1 MNEIQYQVDLMS
13 AMNEKLKS
21 DQKMMEMIIDTSTS
35 AFLYIDMS
43 THEVRMLGRWE
54 DYFDFQV
61 RKYNDLQM
69 ITYSFGE
76 DYREDFRNCATLER
90 RGEERDVVTVQTADR
105 RKWVECEVNVVYGP
119 DKRPIDKVI
128 RFKDVT
134 LLRDQHEELKY
145 MAFNDSMTGLYNR
158 NYFIRCMSDYLSK
171 AEKENREVAVMFV
184 DIDDFKSINDGMGLA
199 IGDEIVMSF
208 GHYLSDFSTD
218 NCIVSHFNGD
228 KYCLGIYDPCGPH
241 SVDRI
246 YRTIRERTRQPFVTS
261 DGREIFIRVTAGVA
275 MYPEASSSVL
285 ELINYAEIVSNRAK
299 EDGKDSI
306 QYFDSEVLTE
316 FLYNINIENKLR
328 TAVHDMDFQMYY
340 QPQFEVSTGNLRG
353 MEALIRWKDPDEGMI
368 SPALFIPL
376 AEKNGTI
383 VHIGQWVIEDTISTY
398 MKWKKTY
405 DRAFILSINIS
416 AIQYKR
422 EDFVEGLIGVIE
434 KYGMDPRELELEI
447 TETALI
453 DNYRDICSKLSALR
467 DYGIRISM
475 DDFGTGYSSLSY
487 LKSLPIDTLKIDKTF
502 VDTVLMD
509 DNTNIIMESI
519 MSMVQRLG
527 LETVA
532 EGVETEEQLEYL
544 KGIRCDNIQGYLLG
558 RPQTVED
565 IEALLRK

>member
-90 RGEERDVVTVQTADR
+90 RGEERNVVTVQTADR

-275 MYPEASSSVL
+275 MYPDASSSVL

-340 QPQFEVSTGNLRG
+340 QPQFEASTGNLRG

-368 SPALFIPL
+368 SPSLFIPL

-434 KYGMDPRELELEI
+434 KYGMDPGELELEI

>member
-90 RGEERDVVTVQTADR
+90 RGEERNVVTVQTADR

-275 MYPEASSSVL
+275 MYPDASSSVL

-340 QPQFEVSTGNLRG
+340 QPQFEASTGNLRG

-383 VHIGQWVIEDTISTY
+383 VHIGQWVIEDTISTF
-398 MKWKKTY
+398 MQWKKAY
-405 DRAFILSINIS
+405 DRDFILSINIS

-453 DNYRDICSKLSALR
+453 DNYRDICSKLTALR